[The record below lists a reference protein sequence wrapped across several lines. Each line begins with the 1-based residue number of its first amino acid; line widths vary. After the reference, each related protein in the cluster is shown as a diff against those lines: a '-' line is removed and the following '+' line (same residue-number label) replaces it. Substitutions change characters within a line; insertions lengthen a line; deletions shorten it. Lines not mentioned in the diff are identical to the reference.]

1 MGTTSL
7 HGELF
12 VGCWA
17 MKPGALKL
25 SWLALLALCVFS
37 APRIEQAVAAKPVAK
52 KQHAQTPASAD
63 LRSTTMATQAAS
75 SANAGVILEWNA
87 NNEPDIAGYKLFYG
101 TASHTYTAQRDV
113 GKVTH
118 AVVPELTLG
127 AAYFFAL
134 TAYNTAAL
142 ESKLSTEVQGTAV
155 RVSPTPTA
163 TPTATAVPTPTPSPT
178 EILHTGW
185 TVTFVDS
192 EELAGEGGQPRAN
205 AIDGNPSTMWH
216 TQWQTANPPPPHEIQ
231 INLGAT
237 RNVAGFGYLPRQDGL
252 TVGMISKYEFYVST
266 DGVSWGAAV
275 ASGTFPSGAAE
286 KKILFRPKLGRFVR
300 LRALTEVNG
309 KQWTSVAEVNVLGL
323 PTPPP
328 AATPTPS
335 PSSAYALAI
344 TPATASVASTG
355 GTASY
360 ILTVTP
366 TGGFDSAITFNV
378 DGLPA
383 GAAVSYS
390 ANPATTKS
398 TLNITL
404 AACVPGGTYTFTV
417 KGFGCG
423 TPPLTRALT
432 ATVVKQ

>member
-1 MGTTSL
+1 
-7 HGELF
+7 
-12 VGCWA
+12 
-17 MKPGALKL
+17 MKPSALKL
-25 SWLALLALCVFS
+25 SWLALLTLCVFS
-37 APRIEQAVAAKPVAK
+37 APRIEQAAAGKPVAK
-52 KQHAQTPASAD
+52 KQHAPTPASANSP
-63 LRSTTMATQAAS
+63 STTRAARAAS
-75 SANAGVILEWNA
+75 ITNAGVILEWNA

-155 RVSPTPTA
+155 QVSPTPTA
-163 TPTATAVPTPTPSPT
+163 TPTATAVPTPTPTPSPA
-178 EILHTGW
+178 EIPHTGW
-185 TVTFVDS
+185 AVTFVDS
-192 EELAGEGGQPRAN
+192 EELVGEGGQPRAN

-216 TQWQTANPPPPHEIQ
+216 TQWQGANPPPPHEIQ
-231 INLGAT
+231 INLGVT
-237 RNVAGFGYLPRQDGL
+237 RNVAGFGYLPRQDGS
-252 TVGMISKYEFYVST
+252 TVGMISRYEFYVST

-286 KKILFRPKLGRFVR
+286 KKILFSPKLGRYVR

-309 KQWTSVAEVNVLGL
+309 RQWTSVAEMNVLGL
-323 PTPPP
+323 PTQPP
-328 AATPTPS
+328 AATPTPTPTPTPS

-366 TGGFDSAITFNV
+366 TGGFNSAITFNV

-383 GAAVSYS
+383 GAAVNYS
-390 ANPATTKS
+390 ANPAATKS

-404 AACVPGGTYTFTV
+404 AACVPGATYTFTV

-423 TPPLTRALT
+423 TPPETSAVT
-432 ATVVKQ
+432 ATVVKH